1 MSYSDFTLEKAKH
14 SLCLEILE
22 GYDLFPDVP
31 DLVPTPLL
39 ASILEENIPLAS
51 AINTEK
57 VRSELIIAPVL
68 LEVRRILG
76 ADRVSFFSGVDF
88 NVNQLLGLSGF
99 CDYIL
104 SRSPEQFYIQAPV
117 IMLVEAKNENIKG
130 GLGQCIAEMVAARLF
145 NEQKELEVETILGVV
160 TTGQI
165 WRFLKL
171 QNTNVL
177 IDKNDYYIN
186 QIERIL
192 GILVQSIS

>member
-1 MSYSDFTLEKAKH
+1 M
-14 SLCLEILE
+14 
-22 GYDLFPDVP
+22 
-31 DLVPTPLL
+31 
-39 ASILEENIPLAS
+39 
-51 AINTEK
+51 
-57 VRSELIIAPVL
+57 
-68 LEVRRILG
+68 
-76 ADRVSFFSGVDF
+76 
-88 NVNQLLGLSGF
+88 
-99 CDYIL
+99 
-104 SRSPEQFYIQAPV
+104 
-117 IMLVEAKNENIKG
+117 MLVEAKNENIKG